1 MLLLMTKCTFLILP
15 QGPQQQRLPGG
26 GQGYGDAKAM
36 QRAAA
41 AEEAEEEDALLSEV
55 TALKT

>member
-1 MLLLMTKCTFLILP
+1 MP
-15 QGPQQQRLPGG
+15 PGS
-26 GQGYGDAKAM
+26 QGYGDAKAM

-55 TALKT
+55 TSLKT

>member
-1 MLLLMTKCTFLILP
+1 MP
-15 QGPQQQRLPGG
+15 QG